1 MLMMYTMMDIMF
13 FKIMMYIKIMVY
25 TLNMMYIM
33 NMVYLLLL
41 DSTRYTW
48 CCTGLASLWVCM
60 SATMMVVAGCCLT
73 ALGGRGWNIPEHERR
88 HGAPATATRGR
99 RTDGG
104 DDSEEKGRVLCS

>member
-48 CCTGLASLWVCM
+48 CCTGLASLWVCASM
-60 SATMMVVAGCCLT
+60 KTMMVARYCLT
-73 ALGGRGWNIPEHERR
+73 TLGGGRTYRSTSAARVPRQLQPEDDKRMAAMIWKRR
-88 HGAPATATRGR
+88 Q
-99 RTDGG
+99 
-104 DDSEEKGRVLCS
+104 CNC